1 MNHVYRLVWN
11 AARQAWAAV
20 AETATGRGRASTR
33 SGRARRALGAAVL
46 ASFAAGPGLN
56 ALAQTVQVA
65 PGQQGRAY
73 VSPNG
78 TTVVDIATA
87 NSAGVSRNKFNRF
100 DVGAKGVVL
109 NNTTVGGGTSVA
121 SQLAGSVFANTSS
134 SRAASVIVNEVISA
148 NRSVLAGFTEV
159 AGQRADVV
167 LANPWGITCTG
178 CGFINTDRVTLSTGT
193 PRWASDGSLAG
204 LNVRQG
210 DVLVNGSGL
219 NATAQQVLDLVTRS
233 VRLEAPVHA
242 QDLGVFAG
250 PGEWGY
256 GDRAAGASLDAAG
269 TARPYAVD
277 ASALG
282 AMYANQIRLVATEA
296 GVGVRLLGDAAAQV
310 GDVRITAA
318 GNVELRNHLSAR
330 GSVLVASNGNVDL
343 AGALVGA
350 GQAVGVSGRQV
361 TIGGGAYLQAGS
373 SLEVSATEGVSLRD
387 SGLKADGGITVTAGR
402 AIEFSAGSGQGIQ
415 STAGAI
421 ALEAGAALSL
431 AGAVAADAGG
441 VRLRSG
447 DAIVNSGT
455 VLARQALDVQ
465 ATGAL
470 ANQGVLQ
477 GGNVAVR
484 ADSFANDGT
493 LQATDGGARVET
505 TAGITNRSLVQA
517 QADLALATAGAVV
530 NPGRLLAGGSLAI
543 EAGALDNAGLA
554 SAQAGT
560 LRLGATTVSNAG
572 TAQGAVLAVDAGTL
586 TNAGRLLSTQGA
598 ATLAVSGQATNAG
611 TVQGATALTFT
622 AHGLENDGDVLA
634 VNGGANLDVDT
645 LANRGTIAAGG
656 ALALAAGSVAN
667 AGGLGATG
675 NLAAV
680 VSGDFDNG
688 GTVRALNDLD
698 LQVGRA
704 LNNRGSVQAGG
715 VGAVAARRLD
725 NDVDA
730 QVRAA
735 QRLTVTAGAD
745 GIANR
750 GLLKGGLGTGNQ
762 ASLVVNTQGAV
773 TNEAGGR
780 IEADGLQLAAGALTN
795 RGAVTA
801 GAGGSAVKVG
811 GRLDNAA
818 GATMSFGAAGTTSEV
833 VANHIANLGTLQS
846 AGHLRFTWGGQFD
859 NGSSTAAGARV
870 LAGGDL
876 AFRGKAS
883 VTYALANHGLIDA
896 QGALAFG
903 GHAPVEPG
911 GPIIVP
917 PVTVCTTD
925 YCGSGRLG
933 SFTTYGTAQGGSVD
947 LATELLALGAEG
959 VLLARGDMDIA
970 TDRLQMAEAPDP
982 LFPGQVVT
990 SRILG
995 GMGGVGTPQVKVAS
1009 LASLDVPGLIYS
1021 RGDLEVTA
1029 PDIRVGANGALA
1041 ALNNLHLAATRGALD
1056 LATPVDPDATFTGI
1070 GPSTLPGNITNLGT
1084 LYAGNTLSAR
1094 VNGTLTNA
1102 IRIETVAGGRTA
1114 TAKGAIA
1121 AGQDIDIVA
1130 NTFVNNSDVNSAGD
1144 LRIVAASLRNEVQGG
1159 DRRVF
1164 SYQGFDD
1171 TWTTNAAAHGNNPDE
1186 PVGWAPGAIWDD
1198 GGMSGGDAGDTYVD
1212 EAQNLFRHYTE
1223 TLKFREGEEPVYWP
1237 TLTAAHNA
1245 KLYFNNGKNL
1255 GGLVQ
1260 GVDSVLMQG
1269 FAARSAGTELIAG
1282 LRDDAGRM
1290 LVAPQAGDADMA
1302 VFTNDSL
1309 AQVTVEKSYRRT
1321 RTIKNT
1327 TADDTWRWCAFG
1339 SDAVCTQGANGS
1351 MVPIHIV
1358 NAVHTI
1364 LPDGYSG
1371 ARIYTATL
1379 NGANFTLFNEG
1390 SSGRATYERGDPT
1403 LGPAVTPTPA
1413 PGSTVTGGRHLTG
1426 VQSTTLLTVGA
1437 PSTPV
1442 PGPAQSSVLPGD
1454 GTQTGWTPVS
1464 LDIVPTV
1471 ADGTGLQTGLA
1482 FGGVQVR
1489 LPANANG
1496 LFVLARDPA
1505 AGYLV
1510 ESNPLYRT
1518 GAAAAGSDYLRDRL
1532 GFSPDEAQ
1540 IRLGDGSYEAWLVQQ
1555 QLIAQTGSMLLA
1567 GYSSLDQ
1574 LMRGLMDNAAGQ
1586 AGALGLV
1593 WGQALTAEQVAALT
1607 SDLVWMVK
1615 TTINGKDVLVPVVYL
1630 SQATKDNIRKG
1641 AIIQADTGTLI
1652 VNGQANSGTISG
1664 VSVTNA
1670 GGGQG
1675 PASLFDF
1682 GSGGASAQNFNDQS
1696 FEIVKSYLLSAGGG
1710 EVGIADITGWL
1721 EKNKAK
1727 PEELGKVLP
1736 YAYQRYMAL
1745 GTGGGL
1751 LSANDKAFVDYIG
1764 NYAKQQRL
1772 EAIDKTMADWEA
1784 YKKDNDVA
1792 GRSGSLNSLFKV
1804 PPAPPQWM
1812 IDQAVQGVILN
1823 DAEKA
1828 LVGTLLVNSGVDP
1841 TKIGA
1846 GAITAAAIVGGGVA
1860 GLVVGGVQAGA
1871 SAALV
1876 GGQFVTTGIAPF
1888 TAVST
1893 GTFAAG
1899 PIGIVAATL
1908 AIAGQALA
1916 NLIRAETF
1924 EKDLK
1929 EQREKIAKANGSDVA
1944 FWLEQKGGAEQL
1956 FLSMAKIMAN

>member
-1 MNHVYRLVWN
+1 MNHIYRLVWN

-20 AETATGRGRASTR
+20 AETAVGRGSGSTR
-33 SGRARRALGAAVL
+33 SGRARRALGTAIL
-46 ASFAAGPGLN
+46 ALPAAGAGLS
-56 ALAQTVQVA
+56 ALAQTVQLA

-87 NSAGVSRNKFNRF
+87 NAAGVSHNKFNRY
-100 DVGAKGVVL
+100 DVGAKGLVL
-109 NNTTVGGGTSVA
+109 NNTTAGAATP
-121 SQLAGSVFANTSS
+121 SQLAGSVLGNMSS
-134 SRAASVIVNEVISA
+134 SRTAGVIVNEVVSA

-159 AGQRADVV
+159 AGRRADVV
-167 LANPWGITCTG
+167 VANPWGITCTG
-178 CGFINTDRVTLSTGT
+178 CGFINTDRVTLTTGA
-193 PRWASDGSLAG
+193 PRWGSDGALAG
-204 LNVRQG
+204 FTVKQG
-210 DVLVNGSGL
+210 DILVNGGGL
-219 NATAQQVLDLVTRS
+219 NASAQQVLDLVTRS
-233 VRLEAPVHA
+233 VRLEGAVHA

-250 PGEWGY
+250 SGEWAY
-256 GDRAAGASLDAAG
+256 GDRSAGAPDATAG
-269 TARPYAVD
+269 AAAPYAVD

-282 AMYANQIRLVATEA
+282 AMYANQIRLVANEA

-318 GNVELRNHLSAR
+318 GQVELRNHVSAR
-330 GSVLVASNGNVDL
+330 GSVLVASTADVDL
-343 AGALVGA
+343 AGALLGA
-350 GQAVGVSGRQV
+350 GQAVNLSGGQV
-361 TIGGGAYLQAGS
+361 AITGGAYVQAAT
-373 SLEVSATEGVSLRD
+373 SLDVAATAGVQVQD
-387 SGLKADGGITVTAGR
+387 SGLKADGGIRVAAAR
-402 AIEFSAGSGQGIQ
+402 AIDIAAGSGQGIQ
-415 STAGAI
+415 STAGAV
-421 ALEAGAALSL
+421 ALEAGGALAL
-431 AGAVAADAGG
+431 AGAVSAEAGG

-447 DAIVNSGT
+447 ADLANTGS
-455 VLARQALDVQ
+455 VLARQALDVE
-465 ATGAL
+465 AAGAL
-470 ANQGVLQ
+470 TNQGTLQ
-477 GGNVAVR
+477 GGTVAVR
-484 ADSFANDGT
+484 ARSVTNDGT
-493 LQATDGGARVET
+493 VQATAGGARVES
-505 TAGITNRSLVQA
+505 AADLTNRGLVQA
-517 QADLALATAGAVV
+517 QSDLALAAAGALA
-530 NPGRLLAGGSLAI
+530 NPGRLLAGNSITLAAGSV
-543 EAGALDNAGLA
+543 DNAGLA
-554 SAQAGT
+554 SAQGGT
-560 LRLGATTVSNAG
+560 LRVAAATVANTG
-572 TAQGAVLAVDAGTL
+572 TAQGAVLAVEADTL
-586 TNAGRLLSTQGA
+586 ANAGRLLSTQGS
-598 ATLAVSGQATNAG
+598 ATLSVTGQAANSGTLQSAG
-611 TVQGATALTFT
+611 TLSVTAQ
-622 AHGLENDGDVLA
+622 GLENDGDVLA
-634 VNGGANLDVDT
+634 ANGAASLAVDT
-645 LANRGTIAAGG
+645 LANRGSITANG
-656 ALALAAGSVAN
+656 ALTLQAGSASN
-667 AGGLGATG
+667 AGTLGATG
-675 NLAAV
+675 NLGA
-680 VSGDFDNG
+680 SILGDFSNG
-688 GTVRALNDLD
+688 GTVQALNDLN
-698 LQVGRA
+698 LQVGGA
-704 LNNRGSVQAGG
+704 LDNRGLVVAGG
-715 VGAVAARRLD
+715 EGTVGARRLD
-725 NDVDA
+725 NAVGA
-730 QVRAA
+730 EVRAA
-735 QRLTVTAGAD
+735 RRLAVATGAD
-745 GIANR
+745 GVANS
-750 GLLKGGLGTGNQ
+750 GLLKGGLGSGSQT
-762 ASLVVNTQGAV
+762 SLAVTTQGAV
-773 TNEAGGR
+773 TNEASGR
-780 IEADGLQLAAGALTN
+780 IEADGLQLTAGALTN
-795 RGAVTA
+795 RGTVTA
-801 GAGGSAVKVG
+801 RAGGSTVKVG

-818 GATMSFGAAGTTSEV
+818 GATMSFGAAASTSEV
-833 VANHIANLGTLQS
+833 VAGQVANLGTLQS
-846 AGHLRFTWGGQFD
+846 AGHLRFTLGGRFD
-859 NGSSTAAGARV
+859 NGSSTATGARL

-883 VTYALANHGLIDA
+883 TPYAVVNYGSIDA

-903 GHAPVEPG
+903 GHAPAQAG
-911 GPIIVP
+911 DPIVVP
-917 PVTVCTTD
+917 PVTVCTSD

-933 SFTTYGTAQGGSVD
+933 SFTTHGTVQAGRVD

-959 VLLARGDMDIA
+959 VLMSRGDMDILA
-970 TDRLQMAEAPDP
+970 DRLQMAEAPDP
-982 LFPGQVVT
+982 LFPGQTVT

-995 GMGGVGTPQVKVAS
+995 GMAGVGTPQVKVAS

-1029 PDIRVGANGALA
+1029 PDIRIGANGAIA
-1041 ALNNLHLAATRGALD
+1041 ALNDLHLAATRGALD
-1056 LATPVDPDATFTGI
+1056 LATPVDPDATFTEI
-1070 GPSTLPGNITNLGT
+1070 GTSTLPGNITNLGT

-1094 VNGTLTNA
+1094 VNGTFTNA
-1102 IRIETVAGGRTA
+1102 IRIETVGGTRTA
-1114 TAKGAIA
+1114 TAKGAVA
-1121 AGQDIDIVA
+1121 AGQNIDIVA

-1159 DRRVF
+1159 DRRVY

-1186 PVGWAPGAIWDD
+1186 PVGWAPGPIWDD
-1198 GGMSGGDAGDTYVD
+1198 GGTSGGDLGDTYVD

-1223 TLKFREGEEPVYWP
+1223 TLKFRAGEEPVYWP

-1269 FAARSAGTELIAG
+1269 FAARSAGAELIAG

-1290 LVAPQAGDADMA
+1290 LVAPQAADADMA

-1309 AQVTVEKSYRRT
+1309 AQVTVDKTYRRT

-1327 TADDTWRWCAFG
+1327 SADDTWRWCTFG

-1358 NAVHTI
+1358 DAVHTI

-1371 ARIYTATL
+1371 ARIYTASL
-1379 NGANFTLFNEG
+1379 NGGNFTLFNEG
-1390 SSGRATYERGDPT
+1390 SSTRATYERGDPS
-1403 LGPAVTPTPA
+1403 LGPAVTPTGA
-1413 PGSTVTGGRHLTG
+1413 PGSTITGGGRSLG
-1426 VQSTTLLTVGA
+1426 VVQSTELLTVGA
-1437 PSTPV
+1437 RPTPV

-1464 LDIVPTV
+1464 LDILPTM
-1471 ADGTGLQTGLA
+1471 ADGTGLQVGLS

-1510 ESNPLYRT
+1510 ESNPLYRN
-1518 GAAAAGSDYLRDRL
+1518 GAAATGSEYLRDRL
-1532 GFSPDEAQ
+1532 GYSPGELQ

-1555 QLIAQTGSMLLA
+1555 QLIAQTGNMLLA

-1574 LMRGLMDNAAGQ
+1574 MMRGLMDNAAGQ
-1586 AGALGLV
+1586 AAALGLV

-1630 SQATKDNIRKG
+1630 SQATKDEIRKG
-1641 AIIQADTGTLI
+1641 AIIQAGSGTLV

-1710 EVGIADITGWL
+1710 AVGIADVTGWL
-1721 EKNKAK
+1721 EKNKSK

-1772 EAIDKTMADWEA
+1772 EALDKTMADWEA

-1792 GRSGSLNSLFKV
+1792 GRSGTLNSLFKV

-1860 GLVVGGVQAGA
+1860 GLVVGGVQVGA

-1893 GTFAAG
+1893 GTLAAG